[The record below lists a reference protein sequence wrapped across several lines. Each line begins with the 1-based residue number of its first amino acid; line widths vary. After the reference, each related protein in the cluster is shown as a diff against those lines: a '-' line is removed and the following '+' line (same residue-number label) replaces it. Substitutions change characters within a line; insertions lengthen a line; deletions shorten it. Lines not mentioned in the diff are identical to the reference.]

1 MANPAQVPRSL
12 FSQRDGDQGVEFPVY
27 PAECISAKES
37 RSAARWSDKKPAPFR
52 VFQHEGD
59 VRKTVR
65 DAVL

>member
-1 MANPAQVPRSL
+1 M
-12 FSQRDGDQGVEFPVY
+12 Y

-59 VRKTVR
+59 VRKIVR